1 VKLKHNKKRN
11 TAFLYEALIRELT
24 KATIEKKEQK
34 KGRLLAVIK
43 EHFDRNTLLGE
54 ELELYRALSSDEI
67 FAPYT
72 AEKLIFEAR
81 RKYAGLDQKELFK
94 EQTSLINKMNKM
106 FSKSI
111 FSNFIPNYKNL
122 ATINQ
127 IFNDNMSIKKRV
139 LLEEGLISKLSEERA
154 TDKKGLKPIDN
165 LVYKT
170 FVENYNK
177 EYSGTLLVEQKE
189 LLCKYISSFADNSL
203 ELKMYLNEELY
214 RLKHAIRESLNMQEI
229 KIDSAMD
236 GNAKEVLKLVEGFKD
251 RTIDSKMVKKI
262 LQVQNLVNELGNK
275 ENGD

>member
-1 VKLKHNKKRN
+1 MKVKLKHNKKRN

-54 ELELYRALSSDEI
+54 ELELYRTLSSDEN

-72 AEKLIFEAR
+72 AEKLVFEAR
-81 RKYAGLDQKELFK
+81 RRYAELDKEELFK
-94 EQTSLINKMNKM
+94 EQTILIIKMNKM

-127 IFNDNMSIKKRV
+127 IFNDSMSIKKRV
-139 LLEEGLISKLSEERA
+139 ILEENLISKLSKEKEVE
-154 TDKKGLKPIDN
+154 KKDLKPIDN

-177 EYSGTLLVEQKE
+177 EYSEMICDILHSLQ
-189 LLCKYISSFADNSL
+189 SDMDSFTPL
-203 ELKMYLNEELY
+203 ECFN
-214 RLKHAIRESLNMQEI
+214 
-229 KIDSAMD
+229 
-236 GNAKEVLKLVEGFKD
+236 
-251 RTIDSKMVKKI
+251 
-262 LQVQNLVNELGNK
+262 
-275 ENGD
+275 

>member
-1 VKLKHNKKRN
+1 MKLRHNKKRN
-11 TAFLYEALIRELT
+11 TAFLYEVLIRELT
-24 KATIEKKEQK
+24 KATIAKKEQK

-43 EHFDRNTLLGE
+43 EHFDRGTLLSE
-54 ELELYRALSSDEI
+54 ELELYSALSSDEI

-81 RKYAGLDQKELFK
+81 RKYADLDQKELFK
-94 EQTSLINKMNKM
+94 EQTILINKMNKM

-139 LLEEGLISKLSEERA
+139 LLEESLISKLSKEEVE
-154 TDKKGLKPIDN
+154 KKDLKPIDN

-177 EYSGTLLVEQKE
+177 EYSATLLVEQKE
-189 LLCKYISSFADNSL
+189 LLHKYISSFADNSL

-214 RLKHAIRESLNMQEI
+214 RLKHAIRESLKMQEI
-229 KIDSAMD
+229 KIDSEMD
-236 GNAKEVLKLVEGFKD
+236 ENAKEVLKLMEGFKN
-251 RTIDSKMVKKI
+251 RTIDGKMVKKV
-262 LQVQNLVNELGNK
+262 LQVQDLVNELGSK
-275 ENGD
+275 KNGD

>member
-34 KGRLLAVIK
+34 KGRLLTIIK
-43 EHFDRNTLLGE
+43 EHFDRGTLLGK
-54 ELELYRALSSDEI
+54 ELELYRALSGSEV

-81 RKYAGLDQKELFK
+81 RIYAEIDKEQLFK
-94 EQTSLINKMNKM
+94 EQTILIDKMNKM

-127 IFNDNMSIKKRV
+127 IFGDNVSIKKRV
-139 LLEEGLISKLSEERA
+139 VLEENLISRLSTKKEE
-154 TDKKGLKPIDN
+154 KKHLKPIDN

-177 EYSGTLLVEQKE
+177 EYSETLLVEQKQ
-189 LLCKYISSFADNSL
+189 LLYKYISSFADNGL
-203 ELKMYLNEELY
+203 ELKIYLNEEID
-214 RLKHAIRESLNMQEI
+214 RLKHTIHESLEMPEI
-229 KIDSAMD
+229 KVDSKMD
-236 GNAKEVLKLVEGFKD
+236 KNTKDVLRLIEGF
-251 RTIDSKMVKKI
+251 RSQTIDSTMVKKV
-262 LQVQNLVNELGNK
+262 LQIQNLVKELSQK
-275 ENGD
+275 DVD